1 MSLEK
6 MIALHPHSDHRFDPL
21 ALAARHAGLAALFC
35 TSCADACLA
44 EDFSTAHRDLRQC
57 IRMCLDTA
65 DICTAASRIATRL
78 TAYDATL
85 RRRMLELCI
94 EACTLCAE
102 ECDRHDHEH
111 CKLCATMCRECADD
125 CRRALESL

>member
-6 MIALHPHSDHRFDPL
+6 MMALHRHADHRFDPL
-21 ALAARHAGLAALFC
+21 ALAARHAGLCALMC

-44 EDFSTAHRDLRQC
+44 EEGDMRQS
-57 IRMCLDTA
+57 IRMTLDCA
-65 DICTAASRIATRL
+65 DICTATSRLATRL

-85 RRRMLELCI
+85 RRAMLELCI
-94 EACTLCAE
+94 QACELCATDCE
-102 ECDRHDHEH
+102 RHEHEH

-125 CRRALESL
+125 CRGALESI